1 MVLWQWC
8 PSTAEP
14 KSIHSEVPSIKTI
27 LSSQSLDITQSLP
40 LCYCRLQQ
48 HDIETI
54 AMNSSE
60 LAYQMRRIS
69 LDSNCESLPT
79 PPHSLDC
86 SGFDKFN
93 SMSSF
98 HSYESTACQS
108 QLSSCSLSS
117 NEYKGLSRSR
127 CVANLSAMGSVS
139 SEDTAL
145 SRSSTPQHVSSAPN
159 ARSWGYFVDSVESW
173 ASTDSNFV
181 NIFFWHCHALR
192 ADLETNASSNDH
204 FSAHMI
210 IYSMLNCTRM
220 IPQNRRFMRRIMDIL
235 ERFRDSLCK
244 FISSALQLCN
254 NLTVKLL

>member
-1 MVLWQWC
+1 M
-8 PSTAEP
+8 
-14 KSIHSEVPSIKTI
+14 PSIKTI

-159 ARSWGYFVDSVESW
+159 ARSWGYFVDSVES
-173 ASTDSNFV
+173 
-181 NIFFWHCHALR
+181 
-192 ADLETNASSNDH
+192 
-204 FSAHMI
+204 
-210 IYSMLNCTRM
+210 
-220 IPQNRRFMRRIMDIL
+220 
-235 ERFRDSLCK
+235 
-244 FISSALQLCN
+244 
-254 NLTVKLL
+254 